1 MSLSPRQ
8 REILDW
14 LRDAS
19 ELSTDQLASRFQV
32 STQTIRRDINDLSEQ
47 GLVRRLHGG
56 LSLPAGQRNLSFL
69 QRSTAQIER
78 KRRIAHAAIALVP
91 DNATIFLG
99 YGTTVAE
106 FARALPAD
114 RPLRVVTN
122 NLDAVH
128 ALSEKPAI
136 ETWVAG
142 GRLRPGD
149 RDVMGSATLD
159 FVRRFRAHLS
169 ICGAGAV
176 EVGGAGGAIYEFHP
190 DEAEFT
196 QVLFANSHTR
206 AVLADSS
213 KFLRDAPCRVATLEQ
228 IDHFFTD
235 DEARADAGADL
246 PDACARAGV
255 TLHFC

>member
-47 GLVRRLHGG
+47 GLVRRQHGG

-78 KRRIAHAAIALVP
+78 KRRIAQAAIALVP

-122 NLDAVH
+122 NLEAVH
-128 ALSEKPAI
+128 ALAEKPAV

-159 FVRRFRAHLS
+159 FIRRFRAHLS
-169 ICGAGAV
+169 ICGVGAV
-176 EVGGAGGAIYEFHP
+176 DAHGGMYEFQP

-196 QVLFANSHTR
+196 QVLFANSHVR

-213 KFLRDAPCRVATLEQ
+213 KFPRDAPCRVATLEQ
-228 IDHFFTD
+228 IDHFLTD
-235 DEARADAGADL
+235 DDASADAGLAL
-246 PDACARAGV
+246 PPICERAGV
-255 TLHFC
+255 TLHLC